1 MEILLFTVAGILL
14 YFVSDWI
21 LLRIEAYLG
30 RRLEYR
36 TLVFFVIILVL
47 SVSLF
52 NLIQAMQG
60 NAERSVA
67 AGGEAHPSVSE
78 PQGAERERLE

>member
-67 AGGEAHPSVSE
+67 AGGEAHPSVGE
-78 PQGAERERLE
+78 PQGAESERLE